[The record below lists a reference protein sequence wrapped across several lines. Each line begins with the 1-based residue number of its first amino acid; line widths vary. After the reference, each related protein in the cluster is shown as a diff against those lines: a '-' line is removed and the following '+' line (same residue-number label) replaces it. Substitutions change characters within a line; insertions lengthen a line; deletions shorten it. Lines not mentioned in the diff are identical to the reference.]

1 MVNCHFGMGI
11 KCQCVAKLR
20 LPWREYGYI
29 CIDLDSIFLK
39 ILVSA
44 MISRIKY
51 FLLTAAALCVGVS
64 AYSQTGF
71 GESFLFN
78 GSWRFV
84 QGDVEGAQE
93 AGFDDS
99 RWEELSLPHD
109 WSVKGVLSPAN
120 ASCTG
125 FLPAGI
131 GWYRKHFV
139 IPSCG
144 AAACSKD
151 GDGCDAG
158 CCNGGREDRYFIYFE
173 GVSNRS
179 TVWINGHLLG
189 SRPSG
194 YASFL
199 YDLSP
204 YLNRDGDNV
213 IAVRV
218 DHSRIADSR
227 WYAGSGI
234 YRNVWLTRAS
244 ELHFAQWGVGYR
256 TLSVKNGVAS
266 VMVDV
271 EIDGPLEKGCSVEAR
286 LVDDGGK
293 VVASGKVKAERKIEI
308 PLKVR
313 NARLWDLDGCY
324 MYRLEVALSRGKEL
338 IDKSVVNAGLR
349 TLEFDADRG
358 FALNGKWMKI
368 KGVCLHHDAGVLGA
382 AVPEEFLIRR
392 FQQLKELGANA
403 IRTSH
408 NPQSP
413 MFYDLCDRM
422 GFLVMDEA
430 FDEWEFNKKKWVEG
444 WNVGKPSMDGT
455 ADFFEEWCERDVT
468 DMVRRDRNHPS
479 IFLWS
484 IGNEVDYPNDP
495 YSHPILDGDGSDFT
509 QPVYGGYRPSAPDA
523 MRIGGIARR
532 LAAAVRA
539 ADDSRPVT
547 GALAGVLMSN
557 QTGYPEAVDVV
568 GYNYTESRYL
578 KDHLAYPERIIYGS
592 ENRSDYSAW
601 KAVRDNEFIFGQFIW
616 TGADYLG
623 EAREWPSR
631 GFYSGLLDLANN
643 IKPRGRF
650 RQALW
655 REDPVCWL
663 GAYSKDNEEVEDSY
677 DAWDSWDF
685 EDGDVLRVV
694 CYTNAAKVRLSLNGR
709 PVGAMKDFDDET
721 GIIGWDVPFER
732 GVLLAEAFDSDGNL
746 VASHSLTST
755 SAPAAIKAELLDCG
769 LRGKDGIACCK
780 ESSATG
786 LCGKDCSAGC
796 TESGA
801 AGCCGNDGLAG
812 CTESGTEGCCGLRRY
827 AGMAGR
833 VAIIQVEVTDA
844 EGLRCKLA
852 DNAIRCLVDGGIELL
867 GMESGDNSDMGDWT
881 DDTQRAYRGR
891 LIIYVRVTAPGS
903 VTLSSPYL
911 KGCTLGI
918 S

>member
-1 MVNCHFGMGI
+1 
-11 KCQCVAKLR
+11 
-20 LPWREYGYI
+20 
-29 CIDLDSIFLK
+29 
-39 ILVSA
+39 
-44 MISRIKY
+44 MISRIKF
-51 FLLTAAALCVGVS
+51 FLLTAVALGLGSS

-71 GESFLFN
+71 GESSLFN
-78 GSWRFV
+78 DSWLFV
-84 QGDVEGAQE
+84 QGDVEGAQAAE
-93 AGFDDS
+93 FDDS

-109 WSVKGVLSPAN
+109 WSVKGVLSPDN

-179 TVWINGHLLG
+179 TVWVNGHLLG

-338 IDKSVVNAGLR
+338 IDRSVVNAGLR

-732 GVLLAEAFDSDGNL
+732 GVLLAEACDEDGNL

-769 LRGKDGIACCK
+769 LRGEDG
-780 ESSATG
+780 
-786 LCGKDCSAGC
+786 LAGC

-801 AGCCGNDGLAG
+801 AGC
-812 CTESGTEGCCGLRRY
+812 SGLRRY

-891 LIIYVRVTAPGS
+891 LTIYVRVTAPGT
-903 VTLSSPYL
+903 VTLSPPYL
-911 KGCTLGI
+911 RGCTLVI

>member
-1 MVNCHFGMGI
+1 MNRVRNTWKRIVRMVGMSRQLQMGLI
-11 KCQCVAKLR
+11 LFALVLLVEIFAPAIAPFDPYYL
-20 LPWREYGYI
+20 GD
-29 CIDLDSIFLK
+29 DL
-39 ILVSA
+39 LVGP
-44 MISRIKY
+44 
-51 FLLTAAALCVGVS
+51 GV
-64 AYSQTGF
+64 
-71 GESFLFN
+71 
-78 GSWRFV
+78 
-84 QGDVEGAQE
+84 
-93 AGFDDS
+93 
-99 RWEELSLPHD
+99 
-109 WSVKGVLSPAN
+109 
-120 ASCTG
+120 
-125 FLPAGI
+125 
-131 GWYRKHFV
+131 
-139 IPSCG
+139 
-144 AAACSKD
+144 
-151 GDGCDAG
+151 
-158 CCNGGREDRYFIYFE
+158 
-173 GVSNRS
+173 
-179 TVWINGHLLG
+179 NGHLLG

-204 YLNRDGDNV
+204 YLNLDGDNV

-444 WNVGKPSMDGT
+444 WNVGRPSMDGT

-769 LRGKDGIACCK
+769 LRG
-780 ESSATG
+780 E
-786 LCGKDCSAGC
+786 
-796 TESGA
+796 
-801 AGCCGNDGLAG
+801 DGLAG
-812 CTESGTEGCCGLRRY
+812 CTESGVEGCSELRRY

-891 LIIYVRVTAPGS
+891 LTIYVRVTAPGS
-903 VTLSSPYL
+903 ITLSSPYL